1 MSVTTGSLGTA
12 DVPASNP
19 SLHGLDGVNFF
30 LAAMLAGFGPYVAAY
45 LANEKWPQAEIGLVL
60 SAGSV
65 AALLSQLPGGEL
77 LDKVRSK
84 RAVIAIGTGIV
95 IVSALILAFLPRLP
109 LVFIGLVLQGVTG
122 GFLGPAI
129 AAISLG
135 LVGHSA
141 LAEQLGRNQR
151 FASTGALVGAA
162 LMGIAGYLLSYQS
175 IFLIV
180 VLLGLPLFL
189 ALARIRPADIH
200 FGRSCGAPAHHD
212 ESQPARSGRWILLKD
227 FRLVIFAA
235 GLFLFQLA
243 NASVL
248 PLAGEILVRK
258 SQTHSSLVIS
268 ALIIVPQIIV
278 ALMAPWVGRQ
288 AQDWGRRPLLL
299 IGFAAL
305 PIRALGFALISDPLL
320 LLAVQALDGISATVL
335 GVLTALVIA
344 DLTGGTGRFNLAQGI
359 VGTASGIGASIS
371 TTLSGLVAERLG
383 PSAAF
388 LCIAATALLGTLMIW
403 FLMPETRPQTERS
416 ETHGQSAGH
425 AYVDKSNS
433 RNGAQ
438 HGVQGSS
445 RSTADLNPSGSDD
458 TDQRIGWAD

>member
-12 DVPASNP
+12 DVPVSNP
-19 SLHGLDGVNFF
+19 SLQGLDRVNFF

-45 LANEKWPQAEIGLVL
+45 LANAKWPQAEIGLVL

-65 AALLSQLPGGEL
+65 AALLSQLPGGEV

-95 IVSALILAFLPRLP
+95 IVSALILAFWPRLP
-109 LVFIGLVLQGVTG
+109 SVFIGLVLQGVTG

-135 LVGHSA
+135 LVGHAA
-141 LAEQLGRNQR
+141 LAERLGRNQR
-151 FASTGALVGAA
+151 FASTGALAGAA
-162 LMGIAGYLLSYQS
+162 LMGLVGYLVSYQA

-180 VLLGLPLFL
+180 ALLGLPLFF
-189 ALARIRPADIH
+189 ALARIRAVDIH
-200 FGRSCGAPAHHD
+200 FGRSCGAPGHHGI
-212 ESQPARSGRWILLKD
+212 EQPPRAGRKLLLKD
-227 FRLVIFAA
+227 SRLVIFAA
-235 GLFLFQLA
+235 SLFLFQLA

-258 SQTHSSLVIS
+258 SQAHSSLAIS

-278 ALMAPWVGRQ
+278 AVMAPWVGRQ
-288 AQDWGRRPLLL
+288 AQGWGRRPLLL

-320 LLAVQALDGISATVL
+320 LLASQALDGISATAL
-335 GVLTALVIA
+335 GVLTALIIA
-344 DLTGGTGRFNLAQGI
+344 DLTGSTGRFNLAQGI

-371 TTLSGLVAERLG
+371 TTLSGLVAESLG
-383 PSAAF
+383 STAAF
-388 LCIAATALLGTLMIW
+388 LCIAAIASLGTFMIW
-403 FLMPETRPQTERS
+403 FLMPETKPLNERTETDR
-416 ETHGQSAGH
+416 QSVGH
-425 AYVDKSNS
+425 AYVVRNQFNQF

-445 RSTADLNPSGSDD
+445 RSTADLNTSGSDN
-458 TDQRIGWAD
+458 TD

>member
-371 TTLSGLVAERLG
+371 TTLSGLVAEALG

-388 LCIAATALLGTLMIW
+388 LCIAATALIGTLVIW
-403 FLMPETRPQTERS
+403 FLMPETRPQTELS

-425 AYVDKSNS
+425 TYVDKSNS
-433 RNGAQ
+433 CDGAQ

-445 RSTADLNPSGSDD
+445 RPTADLNPSGPDD
-458 TDQRIGWAD
+458 TDQRTGRTD

>member
-1 MSVTTGSLGTA
+1 MSVMTGSLGTA
-12 DVPASNP
+12 KVPASNR
-19 SLHGLDGVNFF
+19 SLDGLDRVNFF

-45 LANEKWPQAEIGLVL
+45 LASANWPQAEIGLVL

-95 IVSALILAFLPRLP
+95 IVSALILAFWPRLP
-109 LVFIGLVLQGVTG
+109 FVFIGLVLQGVTG

-141 LAEQLGRNQR
+141 LAERLGRNQR
-151 FASTGALVGAA
+151 FASIGALVGAA

-189 ALARIRPADIH
+189 ALAQIRAPDVH
-200 FGRSCGAPAHHD
+200 FGRSCGAPSHHD
-212 ESQPARSGRWILLKD
+212 EGQPPRSGRRILLKD
-227 FRLVIFAA
+227 FRLVTFATS
-235 GLFLFQLA
+235 LFLFQLA

-248 PLAGEILVRK
+248 PLAGEILVHK
-258 SQTHSSLVIS
+258 SQAHSSLVIS

-278 ALMAPWVGRQ
+278 ALMAPWVGRR
-288 AQDWGRRPLLL
+288 AQDWGRRPLLV

-344 DLTGGTGRFNLAQGI
+344 DLTGGTGRFNLAQGL

-383 PSAAF
+383 PSTAF

-403 FLMPETRPQTERS
+403 FLMPETKPPTELT
-416 ETHGQSAGH
+416 ETDRQSVGH
-425 AYVDKSNS
+425 ALVDRNQF

-445 RSTADLNPSGSDD
+445 RSTADLNTSGSDN
-458 TDQRIGWAD
+458 TD

>member
-1 MSVTTGSLGTA
+1 MSVTMGPLGTA
-12 DVPASNP
+12 HVPTSNP
-19 SLHGLDGVNFF
+19 SLDGLDRVNFF

-45 LANEKWPQAEIGLVL
+45 LASANWPQAEIGLVL

-95 IVSALILAFLPRLP
+95 IVSALILAFWPRLP
-109 LVFIGLVLQGVTG
+109 FVFIGLVLQGVTG

-141 LAEQLGRNQR
+141 LAERLGRNQR
-151 FASTGALVGAA
+151 FASIGALVGAA

-189 ALARIRPADIH
+189 ALAQIRAPDVH
-200 FGRSCGAPAHHD
+200 FGRSCGAPSHHD
-212 ESQPARSGRWILLKD
+212 EGQPPRSGRRILLKD
-227 FRLVIFAA
+227 FRLVTFATS
-235 GLFLFQLA
+235 LFLFQLA

-248 PLAGEILVRK
+248 PLAGEILVHK
-258 SQTHSSLVIS
+258 SQAHSSLVIS

-278 ALMAPWVGRQ
+278 ALMAPWVGRR
-288 AQDWGRRPLLL
+288 AQDWGRRPLLV

-344 DLTGGTGRFNLAQGI
+344 DLTGGTGRFNLAQGL

-383 PSAAF
+383 PSTAF

-403 FLMPETRPQTERS
+403 FLMPETKPPTELT
-416 ETHGQSAGH
+416 ETDRQSVGH
-425 AYVDKSNS
+425 ALVDRNQF

-445 RSTADLNPSGSDD
+445 RSTADLNTSGSDN
-458 TDQRIGWAD
+458 TD

>member
-1 MSVTTGSLGTA
+1 MSVTAGSLGTA
-12 DVPASNP
+12 DVPVSNP
-19 SLHGLDGVNFF
+19 SLDGLDRVNFF

-65 AALLSQLPGGEL
+65 AALLSQLPGGEV

-95 IVSALILAFLPRLP
+95 IVSALILAFWPRLP

-135 LVGHSA
+135 LVGHAA
-141 LAEQLGRNQR
+141 LAERLGRNQR
-151 FASTGALVGAA
+151 FASIGALAGAA
-162 LMGIAGYLLSYQS
+162 LMGLVGYLMSYQA
-175 IFLIV
+175 IFLIIA
-180 VLLGLPLFL
+180 LLGLPLFF
-189 ALARIRPADIH
+189 ALGRIRAVDIH
-200 FGRSCGAPAHHD
+200 FGRSCGAPGHHGVD
-212 ESQPARSGRWILLKD
+212 QPPRAGRRILLKD
-227 FRLVIFAA
+227 SRLIIFATS
-235 GLFLFQLA
+235 LFLFQLA

-248 PLAGEILVRK
+248 PLAGEALVRTSK
-258 SQTHSSLVIS
+258 TDSSLVIS

-288 AQDWGRRPLLL
+288 AQDWGRRPLLV

-305 PIRALGFALISDPLL
+305 PLRALGFALVSNPLV
-320 LLAVQALDGISATVL
+320 LLAVQALDGITATVL

-383 PSAAF
+383 TSVAF
-388 LCIAATALLGTLMIW
+388 SFIAATASLGTLMIW
-403 FLMPETRPQTERS
+403 FLMPETKPPTER
-416 ETHGQSAGH
+416 TAKHIDH
-425 AYVDKSNS
+425 AYIDKP
-433 RNGAQ
+433 
-438 HGVQGSS
+438 V
-445 RSTADLNPSGSDD
+445 P
-458 TDQRIGWAD
+458 

>member
-1 MSVTTGSLGTA
+1 
-12 DVPASNP
+12 
-19 SLHGLDGVNFF
+19 
-30 LAAMLAGFGPYVAAY
+30 
-45 LANEKWPQAEIGLVL
+45 
-60 SAGSV
+60 
-65 AALLSQLPGGEL
+65 
-77 LDKVRSK
+77 
-84 RAVIAIGTGIV
+84 V
-95 IVSALILAFLPRLP
+95 IVSALILAFWPRLP
-109 LVFIGLVLQGVTG
+109 FVFIGLVLQGVTG

-141 LAEQLGRNQR
+141 LAERLGRNQR

-162 LMGIAGYLLSYQS
+162 LMGITGYLLSYQS

-189 ALARIRPADIH
+189 ALARIRPADVH

-212 ESQPARSGRWILLKD
+212 DSQPPRSGRRILLKD
-227 FRLVIFAA
+227 FRLVIFAT

-320 LLAVQALDGISATVL
+320 LLAVQAS
-335 GVLTALVIA
+335 
-344 DLTGGTGRFNLAQGI
+344 
-359 VGTASGIGASIS
+359 TAS
-371 TTLSGLVAERLG
+371 
-383 PSAAF
+383 
-388 LCIAATALLGTLMIW
+388 
-403 FLMPETRPQTERS
+403 
-416 ETHGQSAGH
+416 
-425 AYVDKSNS
+425 
-433 RNGAQ
+433 
-438 HGVQGSS
+438 VQ
-445 RSTADLNPSGSDD
+445 PY
-458 TDQRIGWAD
+458 

>member
-1 MSVTTGSLGTA
+1 
-12 DVPASNP
+12 VP
-19 SLHGLDGVNFF
+19 
-30 LAAMLAGFGPYVAAY
+30 
-45 LANEKWPQAEIGLVL
+45 

-95 IVSALILAFLPRLP
+95 IVSALILAFWPSLP

-135 LVGHSA
+135 LVGHAA
-141 LAEQLGRNQR
+141 LAERLGRNQR
-151 FASTGALVGAA
+151 FASIGALVGAA

-189 ALARIRPADIH
+189 ALAQIRAADVH
-200 FGRSCGAPAHHD
+200 FGRSCGAPAHHG
-212 ESQPARSGRWILLKD
+212 ESEPPRSGRRILLKD
-227 FRLVIFAA
+227 FRLVIFATS
-235 GLFLFQLA
+235 LFLFQLA

-258 SQTHSSLVIS
+258 SQAHSSLVIS

-305 PIRALGFALISDPLL
+305 PIRALGFALINDPLL

-371 TTLSGLVAERLG
+371 TTLSGLVAQRLG

-388 LCIAATALLGTLMIW
+388 MCIAAIALFGTVVIW
-403 FLMPETRPQTERS
+403 FLMPETKPPTEGTEMS
-416 ETHGQSAGH
+416 GQSVGH
-425 AYVDKSNS
+425 AYGDK
-433 RNGAQ
+433 RRFPNGAQ

-458 TDQRIGWAD
+458 TD

>member
-12 DVPASNP
+12 NVPASNP
-19 SLHGLDGVNFF
+19 SLDGLDRVNFF

-45 LANEKWPQAEIGLVL
+45 LASAAWPQAEIGLVL

-84 RAVIAIGTGIV
+84 RAVIAVGTGIV
-95 IVSALILAFLPRLP
+95 IVSALILAFWPRLP
-109 LVFIGLVLQGVTG
+109 LVFVGLVLQGATG
-122 GFLGPAI
+122 GFLAPAI

-135 LVGHSA
+135 LVGQSA
-141 LAEQLGRNQR
+141 LAERLGRNQR
-151 FASTGALVGAA
+151 FASIGALVGAA

-180 VLLGLPLFL
+180 ALLGLPLFL
-189 ALARIRPADIH
+189 ALAQIRAADVL
-200 FGRSCGAPAHHD
+200 FGRSCGAPAHHG
-212 ESQPARSGRWILLKD
+212 ESEPPRSSRRILLKD
-227 FRLVIFAA
+227 FRLVIFAMS
-235 GLFLFQLA
+235 LFLFQLA

-258 SQTHSSLVIS
+258 SQEHSSLVIS

-278 ALMAPWVGRQ
+278 ALMAPLVGRQ

-305 PIRALGFALISDPLL
+305 PIRALGFALISDPLF

-359 VGTASGIGASIS
+359 VGTASNIGASIS

-383 PSAAF
+383 QSAAF
-388 LCIAATALLGTLMIW
+388 LCIAATALLGTVIIW
-403 FLMPETRPQTERS
+403 FLMPETKPPIERTE
-416 ETHGQSAGH
+416 TAGQSVGH
-425 AYVDKSNS
+425 AYVDRNQF

-445 RSTADLNPSGSDD
+445 RPTADLNSSGSDD
-458 TDQRIGWAD
+458 TD

>member
-1 MSVTTGSLGTA
+1 MSVTTGSLGRA
-12 DVPASNP
+12 NVPASNP
-19 SLHGLDGVNFF
+19 SLDGLDRVNFF

-45 LANEKWPQAEIGLVL
+45 LTNEKWPQGEIGLVL
-60 SAGSV
+60 SAGGV

-84 RAVIAIGTGIV
+84 RAVIAVGTGIV
-95 IVSALILAFLPRLP
+95 IVSALILAFWPRLP
-109 LVFIGLVLQGVTG
+109 FVFIGLVLQGVTG

-141 LAEQLGRNQR
+141 LAERLGRNQR

-162 LMGIAGYLLSYQS
+162 LMGVAGYLLSYQW

-189 ALARIRPADIH
+189 ALARIRAADVH
-200 FGRSCGAPAHHD
+200 FGRSCGAPAHD
-212 ESQPARSGRWILLKD
+212 ESQPPRSGRWILLKD

-235 GLFLFQLA
+235 GLFVFQLA

-278 ALMAPWVGRQ
+278 ALMAPWVGRR
-288 AQDWGRRPLLL
+288 AQEWGRRPLLL

-305 PIRALGFALISDPLL
+305 PIRALGFALISDPLF

-335 GVLTALVIA
+335 GVLTALIIA

-388 LCIAATALLGTLMIW
+388 LCIAAIASLGTLMIW
-403 FLMPETRPQTERS
+403 FLMPETKPPTERI
-416 ETHGQSAGH
+416 ETDGQSVIH
-425 AYVDKSNS
+425 SDVDINQS
-433 RNGAQ
+433 RSGAQ
-438 HGVQGSS
+438 NGVQDSS
-445 RSTADLNPSGSDD
+445 RSTANLNPSGSGD
-458 TDQRIGWAD
+458 TD